1 MANKDRFHEV
11 VKIALEKEDWRITDD
26 PFQVPAGKRKVKIDL
41 GAERLLGAEKD
52 GEKIAVEIKSFL
64 RESAVYDFYGAL
76 GQFRFYYHAL
86 RQFEPDRVLYLAVA
100 KDVFDDFFE
109 ESFVMEVIILENVKM
124 LVFSVKEEK
133 IIKWIK

>member
-26 PFQVPAGKRKVKIDL
+26 PLQVPAGKRKVKIDL

-64 RESAVYDFYGAL
+64 RDSAVYDFYGAL

>member
-1 MANKDRFHEV
+1 MAAKDKFHEV
-11 VKIALEKEDWRITDD
+11 VRIALEKEAWKITHD
-26 PFQVPAGKRKVKIDL
+26 PLQIPAGKRKVKIDL

-76 GQFRFYYHAL
+76 GQFRVYYHAL
-86 RQFEPDRVLYLAVA
+86 RQFELDRVLYLAVA

-109 ESFVMEVIILENVKM
+109 ESFIMEVVRLENVKM
-124 LVFSVKEEK
+124 LVFSVIEER